1 MALEKHKTYIGVV
14 EDNNDPKKLGRC
26 KVRVVDVFEN
36 VELENIPWAF
46 PWKDLNGNGFNVPDK
61 GKVVMVV
68 FDQGNQNSPEYI
80 YADHYNINLERK
92 LKSLSEKDYISM
104 KSLIFDHKTQIYV
117 NDTEGL
123 KIDHKYNN
131 VNLTENT
138 IDLNLKD
145 NNRNVNIGDSA
156 ASQQAILGNHW
167 LDWFDEF
174 VDNLLGTNAG
184 PFLGNLGAPVIPNPG
199 FITCLLRYK
208 ALRDPVFLSHHVN
221 IVDNNKVKAVS
232 LEKREDDPVIGDEWT
247 STKEENTIT
256 QKSAEEFKPVD
267 GPKKEFDDSPTAT
280 QVPNGAT
287 TSTVPTKPSPSSTQS
302 NPKLDKLIKFLNNK
316 KYTVYSETN
325 VLNIVAMRTK
335 DDGSVTNKFDDML
348 NVFYRKENGNWEF
361 LEYPISSTP
370 GFLPQ
375 SQEEKEAGAALL
387 LPENVKLLA
396 FGQYTDQLTIQTFG
410 GDPNVKCL
418 KFENAAYYVNDKR
431 DKYNWRSKLEQG
443 SNHTFTIRRASDL
456 GTVESVF
463 NYSNDGSQ
471 VFKNL
476 THFNQFIGLCE
487 TQAKT
492 KGKFTYTVCRKSE
505 FDDYVPKKESEK
517 TKTNTTQNNQ
527 QPKPQTGNEK
537 LDVIKKRLGDS
548 ALESKSQTG
557 DRTISVYYNS
567 QRNFIT
573 FYNNGRFC
581 TFDSGGG
588 GYISK
593 GSFDDGG
600 RVLKVTDG
608 KKSGETFKTPNFWE
622 TLTLYKK

>member
-14 EDNNDPKKLGRC
+14 EDNNDPKKQGRC
-26 KVRVVDVFEN
+26 KVRVMDVFEN
-36 VELENIPWAF
+36 LEIENIPWAF

-80 YADHYNINLERK
+80 YADHYNVNLEKK
-92 LKSLSEKDYISM
+92 LQSLEEKDYLSM
-104 KSLIFDHKTQIYV
+104 KALIFDHKTQIYV

-145 NNRNVNIGDSA
+145 NNRNVNIGDSG
-156 ASQQAILGNHW
+156 ASQQAILGNNW

-174 VDNLLGTNAG
+174 VDNLLGTSAG
-184 PFLGNLGAPVIPNPG
+184 PFLGNLGAPVIPNPA
-199 FITCLLRYK
+199 FISCLLRYK

-221 IVDNNKVKAVS
+221 LVDNNKVKAVS
-232 LEKREDDPVIGDEWT
+232 LEKREDNPTIGDEWT
-247 STKEENTIT
+247 STKEENTLT
-256 QKSAEEFKPVD
+256 QVVPEEFKPVD

-280 QVPNGAT
+280 QIPNGAT
-287 TSTVPTKPSPSSTQS
+287 TSTVPTQVSPTSTQS
-302 NPKLDKLIKFLNNK
+302 NPKLDKLVKFLDNK

-325 VLNIVAMRTK
+325 VLNIVSMRTK
-335 DDGSVTNKFDDML
+335 DDGTVTNKFDDTLM
-348 NVFYRKENGNWEF
+348 VFYRKDNGNWEL
-361 LEYPISSTP
+361 LEYPVTTTP

-375 SQEEKEAGAALL
+375 TQEEKEAGSPLV

-396 FGQYTDQLTIQTFG
+396 FGQYTDQLTLETFG
-410 GDPNVKCL
+410 GDPAIKCL
-418 KFENAAYYVNDKR
+418 KFNNAAYYINDKR

-443 SNHTFTIRRASDL
+443 TNHTFTIRRASDL

-476 THFNQFIGLCE
+476 THFNQFMNLCQ

-492 KGKFTYTVCRKSE
+492 KGKFSYTVCRKSE

-517 TKTNTTQNNQ
+517 TKTNNSQNNQ
-527 QPKPQTGNEK
+527 QPQKQTGNQK
-537 LDVIKKRLGDS
+537 LDVIKNRLGNS
-548 ALESKSQTG
+548 AIEAKMSNG
-557 DRTISVYYNS
+557 DKTISVYYNS
-567 QRNFIT
+567 QRNFIV
-573 FYNNGRFC
+573 FYNNGRFA
-581 TFDSGGG
+581 TFDSSGG

-600 RVLKVTDG
+600 RVLVVTDG
-608 KKSGETFKTPNFWE
+608 EKSGQTFKTSNFWE
-622 TLTLYKK
+622 TLALYKK

>member
-1 MALEKHKTYIGVV
+1 MTLEKHKTYIGVV
-14 EDNNDPKKLGRC
+14 EDNNDPKKQGRC
-26 KVRVVDVFEN
+26 KVRVMDVFEN
-36 VELENIPWAF
+36 LEIENIPWAF

-80 YADHYNINLERK
+80 YADHYNVNLEKK
-92 LKSLSEKDYISM
+92 LQSLEEKDYLSM
-104 KSLIFDHKTQIYV
+104 KALIFDHKTQIYV
-117 NDTEGL
+117 NDAEGL

-145 NNRNVNIGDSA
+145 NNRNVNIGDSG
-156 ASQQAILGNHW
+156 ASQQAILGNNW

-174 VDNLLGTNAG
+174 VDNLLGTSAG
-184 PFLGNLGAPVIPNPG
+184 PFLGNLGAPVIPNPA
-199 FITCLLRYK
+199 FISCLLRYK

-221 IVDNNKVKAVS
+221 LVDNNKVKAVS
-232 LEKREDDPVIGDEWT
+232 LEKREDNPTIGDEWT
-247 STKEENTIT
+247 STKEENTLT
-256 QKSAEEFKPVD
+256 QVVPEEFKPVD

-280 QVPNGAT
+280 QIPNGST
-287 TSTVPTKPSPSSTQS
+287 TSTVPTQVSPTSTQS
-302 NPKLDKLIKFLNNK
+302 NPKLDKLVKFLNNK

-325 VLNIVAMRTK
+325 VLNIVSMRTK
-335 DDGSVTNKFDDML
+335 DDGTVTNKFDDTLM
-348 NVFYRKENGNWEF
+348 VFYRKDNGNWEL
-361 LEYPISSTP
+361 LEYPVTTTP

-375 SQEEKEAGAALL
+375 TQEEKEAGSPLV

-396 FGQYTDQLTIQTFG
+396 FGQYTDQLTLETFG
-410 GDPNVKCL
+410 GDTAIKCL
-418 KFENAAYYVNDKR
+418 KFNNAAYYINDKR

-443 SNHTFTIRRASDL
+443 TNHTFTIRRASDL

-476 THFNQFIGLCE
+476 THFNQFINLCQ

-492 KGKFTYTVCRKSE
+492 KGKFSYTVCRKSE

-517 TKTNTTQNNQ
+517 TKTNNSQNNQ
-527 QPKPQTGNEK
+527 QPQKQTGNQN
-537 LDVIKKRLGDS
+537 LDVIKNRLGNS
-548 ALESKSQTG
+548 AIESKMSNG
-557 DRTISVYYNS
+557 DKTISVYYNS
-567 QRNFIT
+567 QRNFIV
-573 FYNNGRFC
+573 FYNNGRFA
-581 TFDSGGG
+581 TFDSSGG

-600 RVLKVTDG
+600 RVLVVTDG
-608 KKSGETFKTPNFWE
+608 KKSGQTFKTSNFWE
-622 TLTLYKK
+622 TLALYKK